1 MPTITVRIPE
11 DLKKRMRRIKGVNW
25 SEVIRKAILER
36 VMIEERLRERD
47 WSLVEKA
54 AGEIDKLR
62 MEIQAM
68 YGRCD
73 YDSAE
78 TIRCWRDARYGEDSS

>member
-1 MPTITVRIPE
+1 MSTITVRIDPE
-11 DLKKRMRRIKGVNW
+11 IKRKMRKFSYINW
-25 SEVIRKAILER
+25 SEVVRKAILER
-36 VMIEERLRERD
+36 VMVEERLRGRD

-54 AGEIDKLR
+54 AGEMDKLR
-62 MEIQAM
+62 MEIQAV

-78 TIRCWRDARYGEDSS
+78 TIRCWRDAWVWRG